1 MSKTVYIIGGGA
13 AGFFCAINMAEQHP
27 DYSITIL
34 EKTTKLLSK
43 VLVSGGGRC
52 NTTHYCFDNAEMV
65 KNYPRGNKEL
75 RGIFSRFSVKDTI
88 DWFQERGVELHAEV
102 DGRMFPS
109 TNNSQTII
117 DCFIDQAR
125 ELGVKVKCKM
135 EVVSISEGTKGLQLK
150 LKEGLPIAIG
160 TEEIKKIDADIVVVA
175 TGGFPM
181 KKGYSFLEKTTH
193 SIIEP
198 IPSLYTFNLPK
209 DPVIE
214 LMGVAVKEA
223 TIKIAGTSFTYSGP
237 LLITHWGFSGPA
249 VLKLSAFAAGHFHE
263 TNYKADILINW
274 VNLGQEQTRTEFL
287 KQTSGRKMLPKN
299 SNIFNLPKR
308 LWEFLLLK
316 AEIDPNIAWEETA
329 KKKTNKIIEL
339 LSNDV
344 YHMQGK
350 TTFKEEFVTC
360 GGIPLNEIDCKTM
373 QSKKLPGLYF
383 AGEVLN
389 MDGITGGFNF
399 QAAWST
405 AWVVANSVVK

>member
-13 AGFFCAINMAEQHP
+13 AGFFCAINMANLHP

-52 NTTHYCFDNAEMV
+52 NTTHYCFDNSEMV
-65 KNYPRGNKEL
+65 KNYPRGFKEL

-88 DWFQERGVELHAEV
+88 EWFQERGVDLNAEA

-109 TNNSQTII
+109 TNSSQTII
-117 DCFIDQAR
+117 DCFMEQAK
-125 ELGVKVKCKM
+125 EFGVKVKCKM
-135 EVVSISEGTKGLQLK
+135 EVLSISEKADGLALEI
-150 LKEGLPIAIG
+150 KEDLPIAIG
-160 TEEIKKIDADIVVVA
+160 TKEIKKVNADVVVIA

-193 SIIEP
+193 TIVEP
-198 IPSLYTFNLPK
+198 IPSLYTFNVPK
-209 DPVIE
+209 NPVTE
-214 LMGVAVKEA
+214 LMGVSVKEA
-223 TIKIAGTSFTYSGP
+223 TIKIGGTPFVYSGP

-249 VLKLSAFAAGHFHE
+249 VLKLSAFAARHFNE
-263 TNYKADILINW
+263 TNYNADILINW
-274 VNLGQEQTRTEFL
+274 VNIGQEQTRTEFL
-287 KQTSGRKMLPKN
+287 KQTNGRKMLPKN

-329 KKKTNKIIEL
+329 KRKINKIIEL
-339 LSNDV
+339 LSNDT

-405 AWVVANSVVK
+405 AWVVANSIV

>member
-13 AGFFCAINMAEQHP
+13 AGFFCAINMANLHP

-52 NTTHYCFDNAEMV
+52 NTTHYCFDNSEMV

-88 DWFQERGVELHAEV
+88 EWFKERGVELNAEA

-109 TNNSQTII
+109 TNSSQTII

-135 EVVSISEGTKGLQLK
+135 EVLSISEGEKGLQLE
-150 LKEGLPIAIG
+150 LKEDLTIAIG
-160 TEEIKKIDADIVVVA
+160 TEIKKVNADIVVVA

-181 KKGYSFLEKTTH
+181 KKGYSFLQKTAH
-193 SIIEP
+193 AIIEP
-198 IPSLYTFNLPK
+198 IPSLYTFNVPK
-209 DPVIE
+209 NPVTE
-214 LMGVAVKEA
+214 LMGVSVKEA
-223 TIKIAGTSFTYSGP
+223 TIKIAGTSFIYSGP

-249 VLKLSAFAAGHFHE
+249 VLKLSAFAAEYFHS
-263 TNYKADILINW
+263 TSYKADILINW
-274 VNLGQEQTRTEFL
+274 VNMGQEQTRTEFL
-287 KQTSGRKMLPKN
+287 QQTNGRKMLPKN

-308 LWEFLLLK
+308 LWEFLLLR
-316 AEIDPNIAWEETA
+316 AEIDPNISWEETA
-329 KKKTNKIIEL
+329 KKKINRIIEL

-405 AWVVANSVVK
+405 AWVVASSVE